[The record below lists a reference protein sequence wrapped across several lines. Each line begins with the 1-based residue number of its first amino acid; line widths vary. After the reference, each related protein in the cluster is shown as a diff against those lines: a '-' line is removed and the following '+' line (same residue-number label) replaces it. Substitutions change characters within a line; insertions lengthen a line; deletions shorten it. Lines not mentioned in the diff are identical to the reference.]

1 MSVPVVAISNGF
13 LVKSTLLY
21 SEFEF
26 AYASFCRTYKLEM
39 VFTVHILILRNFS
52 YVLMVCRKFSTKNGF

>member
-13 LVKSTLLY
+13 LVKATLLY

-39 VFTVHILILRNFS
+39 VFTVQIFVLRKSS
-52 YVLMVCRKFSTKNGF
+52 YLLMVCRRSSTKNGF